1 MKYALVILL
10 SLVTINASAGYRER
24 VSYWYSQNVSADVP
38 KASKLCTIEIH
49 DPSTGEVTLAW
60 NKKVV
65 ANPPDKAVVDAI
77 DDVVATDWYKDYW
90 AEKESGGNKNTV
102 LEAAMIATIAEITG
116 ETEQSVKT
124 KFKKHKKAKL
134 KEK

>member
-1 MKYALVILL
+1 MRVLIVLTVMIIAA
-10 SLVTINASAGYRER
+10 NCQAGYREK

-38 KASKLCTIEIH
+38 KASEICTRTKLDSGDISIK
-49 DPSTGEVTLAW
+49 W
-60 NKKVV
+60 NASLVS
-65 ANPPDKAVVDAI
+65 NPPDKAVVDAI